1 MNRVKIVSDGSPYN
15 TKMLD
20 CNGVEIAGIKS
31 IVWSIDANNW
41 GKAIVTFENVAVEV
55 EGDLAE

>member
-1 MNRVKIVSDGSPYN
+1 MQVKIISDGNPCTS
-15 TKMLD
+15 KMVD
-20 CNGVEIAGIKS
+20 MNGVEIAGIKS